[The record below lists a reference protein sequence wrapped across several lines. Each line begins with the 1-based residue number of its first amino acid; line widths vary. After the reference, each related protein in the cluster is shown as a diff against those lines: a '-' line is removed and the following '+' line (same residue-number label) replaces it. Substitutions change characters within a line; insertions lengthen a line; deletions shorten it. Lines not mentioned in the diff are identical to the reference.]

1 METQAM
7 ANRKEIGRGD
17 IMPIDEYAKIR
28 KERRPQLL
36 AHKEPRRVP
45 LGPHATCYFESY
57 ETMWHQIH
65 EMLFIERGGDEQID
79 DELNAY
85 NPLIPN
91 GKELIC
97 TVMFEVN
104 DPVRRKTLLSKLGGI
119 EETMFLRFDGEQITG
134 RPEEDVDRTTADG
147 KASSVQF
154 VHFLLSADQVSKFKT
169 PGTEVTLGF
178 AHPGYGH
185 MTLLSE
191 QTRAALAEDLD

>member
-1 METQAM
+1 M
-7 ANRKEIGRGD
+7 ASRKEIARGD
-17 IMPIDEYAKIR
+17 IMPIEEYAKVR

-45 LGPHATCYFESY
+45 LGPYATCYFESY
-57 ETMWHQIH
+57 ETMWHQVH
-65 EMLFIERGGDEQID
+65 EMLYIERGGEEQID

-91 GKELIC
+91 GAELVC
-97 TVMFEVN
+97 TVMFEVD
-104 DPVRRKTLLSKLGGI
+104 DPDRRKALLSKLGGI
-119 EETMFLRFDGEQITG
+119 EETMFLRFDGEEIVG

-154 VHFLLSADQVSKFKT
+154 VHFPMAPDQIARFKN
-169 PGTEVTLGF
+169 PGTQVTLGF

-185 MTLLSE
+185 MTVLSE
-191 QTRAALAEDLD
+191 DSRTALADDLD

>member
-1 METQAM
+1 MEIQAM
-7 ANRKEIGRGD
+7 ANRKEIGHGD
-17 IMPIDEYAKIR
+17 IMPIEEYAKIR

-57 ETMWHQIH
+57 ETMWHQVH

-79 DELNAY
+79 DELSAY

-91 GKELIC
+91 GSELIC
-97 TVMFEVN
+97 TVMFEVD
-104 DPVRRKTLLSKLGGI
+104 DPVRRKNLLANLGGI
-119 EETMFLRFDGEQITG
+119 EETMFLRFDGEEVAG

-154 VHFLLSADQVSKFKT
+154 VHFPLSADQAAKFKAA
-169 PGTEVTLGF
+169 GTAVTLGF
-178 AHPGYGH
+178 SHPGYAH
-185 MTLLSE
+185 MTILSE
-191 QTRAALAEDLD
+191 QTRASLSEDLD